1 MKGEV
6 AIICSTAD
14 PASLNIFQRL
24 LELASWDDH
33 EGYRSSGHRRLI
45 IHDER
50 QIALRGLDGR
60 LEEMGLHPS
69 MVVFASRHQSEKGVP
84 WLGGHFTGEIRGGQ
98 DSPRQLSTASPFGLR
113 SFLHNIVRLAPEGF
127 RISAEATH
135 HGPTDMTAPSFF
147 AEIGS
152 SQSQWTDP
160 LAGRAVARAILELGV
175 KGELETQ
182 DELKMQDELEAQEM
196 PVFLGFGGG
205 HYVQRQTSL
214 LFEAGIAFGHLFSSY
229 QIGSLDRGI
238 IEEARDK
245 SSAGYA
251 YLDRKSMKSEEK
263 KKVSEILEE
272 LDIPILRSKEI
283 RARFP
288 IVKDNR

>member
-24 LELASWDDH
+24 SELTAWEDH
-33 EGYRSSGHRRLI
+33 GEYRSSGHRSLI
-45 IHDER
+45 VHGER
-50 QIALRGLDGR
+50 QTALYGLDAR
-60 LEEMGLHPS
+60 LEGMGLHPE
-69 MVVFASRHQSEKGVP
+69 MVVFACRHQSEKGVP
-84 WLGGHFTGEIRGGQ
+84 WMGGHFTGELNGSQ
-98 DSPRQLSTASPFGLR
+98 DGLRRLSAAAPFGLR
-113 SFLHNIVRLAPEGF
+113 SFLHNISKLAPEGF

-135 HGPTDMTAPSFF
+135 HGPTDVSTPSFF

-160 LAGRAVARAILELGV
+160 SAGEAVARAILA
-175 KGELETQ
+175 
-182 DELKMQDELEAQEM
+182 LEAGARDDARETPVP

-214 LFEAGIAFGHLFSSY
+214 MFEADVAFGHLFSSY
-229 QIGSLDRGI
+229 QIDRLDREI
-238 IEEARDK
+238 VEEARRK
-245 SSAGYA
+245 SGAGYA
-251 YLDRKSMKSEEK
+251 YIDRKSLRSEEK
-263 KKVSEILEE
+263 KRVGAIIEE
-272 LDIPILRSKEI
+272 LGLPIMRSKEI

-288 IVKDNR
+288 VVEE

>member
-24 LELASWDDH
+24 LELASWDEH
-33 EGYRSSGHRRLI
+33 EGYRSFGYRRLV

-60 LEEMGLHPS
+60 LKEMGLHPG

-98 DSPRQLSTASPFGLR
+98 DSPRQLSAASPFGLR
-113 SFLHNIVRLAPEGF
+113 SFLHNIARLAPEGF

-160 LAGRAVARAILELGV
+160 QAGRAVARAILELG
-175 KGELETQ
+175 GQDRLETQ
-182 DELKMQDELEAQEM
+182 GELAMQDELNAQEM

-214 LFEAGIAFGHLFSSY
+214 IFEADVAFGHLFSSY
-229 QIGSLDRGI
+229 QMGSLDRGI
-238 IEEARDK
+238 VEEAREK
-245 SSAGYA
+245 SSADYA
-251 YLDRKSMKSEEK
+251 YLDRKSMKSEER

-272 LDIPILRSKEI
+272 LGISILRNKEI

-288 IVKDNR
+288 VVKDDQ